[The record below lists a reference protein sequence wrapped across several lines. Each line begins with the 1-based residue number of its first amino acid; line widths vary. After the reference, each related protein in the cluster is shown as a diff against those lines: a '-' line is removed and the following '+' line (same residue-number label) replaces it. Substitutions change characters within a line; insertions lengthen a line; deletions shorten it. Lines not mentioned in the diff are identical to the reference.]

1 METRI
6 LNDLVLSKGL
16 VMAVNLSEFPENP
29 QIGTFVIKDQC
40 LYGYIKIGGMET
52 WYPFAS
58 KTNSYVHTQGLAA
71 TNWTITHNL
80 GTSDVWIQIKDSN
93 GAIVQAL
100 TEVID
105 ANTVKVHFTV
115 AITGTAVVVAPDSI
129 DVPQIK
135 ATSLEVSNGDVVIDS
150 SGIRINGSY
159 VLTDANITQIA
170 EQAAND
176 AIAASTTDN
185 IAEGTNNKYFTQVRA
200 RETISGG
207 TGVTYNQATGQV
219 SIGQS
224 VAKSATP
231 QFNGLVTSGHIVPTA
246 DITYDLGQSDKRF
259 RDLYLSG
266 SAIYVGDGIISF
278 DATMNSFSFNS
289 ATETDSSYTQSSI
302 SYTAATTTANQ
313 VMDTTPVTAA
323 RTIKY
328 IIQAN
333 NGSNYQSSEMILVHN
348 DLQSF
353 STEYAVVETASGL
366 ATFATDISS
375 GNVRLLVTPAS
386 ANTSFK
392 IIKTIL
398 N

>member
-16 VMAVNLSEFPENP
+16 VMADNLSEFPENP
-29 QIGTFVIKDQC
+29 RIGTFVIKDQC

-58 KTNSYVHTQGLAA
+58 KTNSYVHMQGLAA
-71 TNWTITHNL
+71 TTWTIAHNL

-105 ANTVKVHFTV
+105 ANTVKAYFTV

-129 DVPQIK
+129 EVPQIK
-135 ATSLEVSNGDVVIDS
+135 ATSLEVSNGNVVIDS
-150 SGIRINGSY
+150 SGIRVNGSY

-170 EQAAND
+170 EQAANN
-176 AIAASTTDN
+176 AIAASTTDDLT
-185 IAEGTNNKYFTQVRA
+185 EGATNKYFTQARA
-200 RETISGG
+200 REAISGG
-207 TGVTYNQATGQV
+207 TGVAYDQASGQV

-224 VAKSATP
+224 VATTATP

-246 DITYDLGQSDKRF
+246 DITYDLGQADKRF

-266 SAIYVGDGIISF
+266 STIYVGDGVISF

-289 ATETDSSYTQSSI
+289 ATKTDSSYTQSSM
-302 SYTAATTTANQ
+302 SYTATTITANQ
-313 VMDTTPVTAA
+313 VMDTTPITIA

-333 NGSNYQSSEMILVHN
+333 NGSDYQSSEMILVHN

-353 STEYAVVETASGL
+353 STEYAIVETNNSLAS
-366 ATFATDISS
+366 FATDVSA
-375 GNVRLLVTPAS
+375 GNVRLLVTPTT